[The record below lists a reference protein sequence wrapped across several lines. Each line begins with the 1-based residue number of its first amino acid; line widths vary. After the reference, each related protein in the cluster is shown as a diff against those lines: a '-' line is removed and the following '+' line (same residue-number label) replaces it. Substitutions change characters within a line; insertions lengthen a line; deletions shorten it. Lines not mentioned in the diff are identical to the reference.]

1 MIKLKMTSLVLKT
14 TFILFFLSS
23 ITSCKNN
30 SSKKEDKPLPTLCEC
45 LTSKNNSFSQ
55 GTECREV
62 YKLNYGTTYP
72 NAEQTT
78 NDYFDCGGN

>member
-1 MIKLKMTSLVLKT
+1 MKKPGNISSVLKSS
-14 TFILFFLSS
+14 ILLLFLIS
-23 ITSCKNN
+23 ITSCKDN

-45 LTSKNNSFSQ
+45 LTSKTNLST
-55 GTECREV
+55 GTECQEV
-62 YKLNYGTTYP
+62 YKNNYGTSYP